1 MDAEGTSDVF
11 VKAFVDDKDK
21 KETDTHYRCTTK
33 KASFNYRLLFNVS
46 APRKNYNLTLQT
58 WDRDLFKSNDFI
70 GENQI
75 PLQYLFE
82 DAIATQKPIHLNK
95 KYYNTYLKEQLK
107 KIGRENLITEFY
119 DEDSFY
125 IDTVNKD
132 GKSAGKVRVGLA
144 VYPGEMAKSNP
155 VGLGRSEPNHSPFL
169 SPPVGRLSFSL
180 NPITMF
186 VSFPYS
192 LT

>member
-1 MDAEGTSDVF
+1 MNAEGTSDVF

-95 KYYNTYLKEQLK
+95 KYYNTYLKE
-107 KIGRENLITEFY
+107 
-119 DEDSFY
+119 
-125 IDTVNKD
+125 
-132 GKSAGKVRVGLA
+132 
-144 VYPGEMAKSNP
+144 
-155 VGLGRSEPNHSPFL
+155 
-169 SPPVGRLSFSL
+169 
-180 NPITMF
+180 
-186 VSFPYS
+186 
-192 LT
+192 